1 MITYNHEMRG
11 RGGGDK
17 MENNGNHSTSNQVE
31 ILKDLRKITGLN
43 QRMMAESLG
52 IPLRT
57 WEDWESGRRK
67 MPDYL
72 LRLINYKVRLQYHS
86 SNKEHQVRIIF
97 DCDGNKIVLIND
109 LRFKGRK
116 NVDWNMVEEYLKEY
130 IGECEEIIDTDDMIY
145 IGKDFPDEF
154 VHSKD
159 TKTLK
164 GANLYAKANSSI
176 AIKQMIRIATN
187 RSFAENYANK
197 HKKDAKFGW
206 YRYDTRFALPK
217 YNIDNELEGYN
228 IFKARLIVRHDEDN
242 KLYLYDILRI
252 KKETSKPLE
261 Q

>member
-1 MITYNHEMRG
+1 MLN
-11 RGGGDK
+11 K
-17 MENNGNHSTSNQVE
+17 GN
-31 ILKDLRKITGLN
+31 
-43 QRMMAESLG
+43 
-52 IPLRT
+52 
-57 WEDWESGRRK
+57 
-67 MPDYL
+67 
-72 LRLINYKVRLQYHS
+72 IN
-86 SNKEHQVRIIF
+86 IIF
-97 DCDGNKIVLIND
+97 DCDGNRIAIIND

-116 NVDWNMVEEYLKEY
+116 NVDWNLVEEYLKKY
-130 IGECEEIIDTDDMIY
+130 IGEYEEIVDTNDMIY

-176 AIKQMIRIATN
+176 AIKEMISIAN
-187 RSFAENYANK
+187 NKSYAENYANK
-197 HKKDAKFGW
+197 HIKDAKYGW

-217 YNIDNELEGYN
+217 YSIDGDLEGYN

-252 KKETSKPLE
+252 KKEMSKPLE

>member
-1 MITYNHEMRG
+1 MEE
-11 RGGGDK
+11 GGGDK

-197 HKKDAKFGW
+197 HKK
-206 YRYDTRFALPK
+206 
-217 YNIDNELEGYN
+217 
-228 IFKARLIVRHDEDN
+228 
-242 KLYLYDILRI
+242 
-252 KKETSKPLE
+252 ETSPM
-261 Q
+261 